1 MKSHVPRWPTGSPD
15 PAVNILATGV
25 LFIFGFLAIATSFFL
40 LIPVA
45 IGFGVI
51 GLLRWYHYRPPPYS
65 NPSIAA
71 AAEQHAIAANFPDTE
86 AFADSYARRLIDA
99 WHPKLPVLPVFVGI
113 VDVATDIYD
122 MEGFN
127 NPIAPIPADPIDQG
141 RWRDEL
147 RIHTQKMHD
156 APGTL
161 AVFSAALTRSLAAFR
176 DALPSEL
183 LIGKDEF
190 LQGGNRQPALTVPAS
205 DLIGDPEPLIDEL
218 RYPFFEPEVTQLR
231 LFPELRARLSQDNWQ
246 ATPLRKL
253 IDIDAP
259 FSVPEEARFSGHW
272 ILSPPGRGKTTLLH
286 AMVMDDLNRPGASLI
301 LMDSKGD
308 LIDPI
313 RKLRHIQDRLIVIDP
328 DPQNPVAINPLDI
341 AHTDLAQTVD
351 LLEYLFASLFEFKM
365 TAMQTTLFRSVLR
378 SLVSAFPN
386 PTLETFRDLL
396 TNGYEKYREYIEKL
410 PPDLKDFFYK
420 DFNEKGYADRRREV
434 LQRLRLL
441 LDNETMRVM
450 LTATVTRFRMGEA
463 MDTGKVVIINNSK
476 ARLGDQGAE
485 FFGRFFI
492 AQVLAAAQQR
502 SSRSRTE
509 KPPVYFYIDE
519 CQNVIA
525 RDEKI
530 PTILDE
536 CRSQNIALIMAHQR
550 TQQITAANVLD
561 ALSNCAIRFANS
573 DEEARYLAPR
583 LRTSPEFLQSLAR
596 GRFAAFI
603 RDATPQA
610 LAISVNRV
618 EFTGHAILSLPER
631 KALAERMRAEY
642 GTPRLISPPTSTMP
656 EPVDNAVKDRTGIPE
671 TVVAPT
677 LDPNRSD
684 RAAPADADLGQA
696 DLRQG
701 NPEHLPPK
709 PPTRRGTTPS
719 AGTEGATDWS

>member
-1 MKSHVPRWPTGSPD
+1 MKSHMPRWPTGSPD
-15 PAVNILATGV
+15 PVVNVLATGV
-25 LFIFGFLAIATSFFL
+25 LFLFGFLAIATSFFL
-40 LIPVA
+40 LIPIVIA
-45 IGFGVI
+45 FGVI
-51 GLLRWYHYRPPPYS
+51 GALRWYQLRPPPYS
-65 NPSIAA
+65 NPAIAA
-71 AAEQHAIAANFPDTE
+71 AAEQHAIAANFPNAND
-86 AFADSYARRLIDA
+86 FADSYARRLIES
-99 WHPKLPVLPVFVGI
+99 WHPRLPVVRVFVGV
-113 VDVATDIYD
+113 VDVAADIYD

-127 NPIAPIPADPIDQG
+127 NPIAPIPDDPIDQG

-147 RIHTQKMHD
+147 RIHAQKMHD

-176 DALPSEL
+176 DALPSKLLVEKDEL
-183 LIGKDEF
+183 LKGT
-190 LQGGNRQPALTVPAS
+190 NRQPALTVPVS
-205 DLIGDPEPLIDEL
+205 DLIGDPEPLIEEL
-218 RYPFFEPEVTQLR
+218 RYPFFEPEVTRLR
-231 LFPELRARLSQDNWQ
+231 LFPELRGRLAQDDWQ
-246 ATPLRKL
+246 STPLRKFF
-253 IDIDAP
+253 DIDAP
-259 FSVPEEARFSGHW
+259 FSLPEEARFSGHW

-286 AMVMDDLNRPGASLI
+286 AMVMEDLDRAGASLI

-308 LIDPI
+308 LIDPM
-313 RKLRHIQDRLIVIDP
+313 RKLKHIQDRMIIIDP

-341 AHTDLAQTVD
+341 AQTDLAQTVD
-351 LLEYLFASLFEFKM
+351 LLEYLFASLLEFKM

-378 SLVSAFPN
+378 SLVSTFPN

-396 TNGYEKYREYIEKL
+396 TNGYEKYREYIDKL

-441 LDNETMRVM
+441 LDNETMRAM
-450 LTATVTRFRMGEA
+450 LTATVTRFRISEA

-502 SSRSRTE
+502 SSRQRGD

-550 TQQITAANVLD
+550 TKQITSENVLD

-583 LRTSPEFLQSLAR
+583 LRTSPEFLQSLGR
-596 GRFAAFI
+596 GKFAAFV
-603 RDATPQA
+603 RDLTPQA
-610 LAISVNRV
+610 IAVSVNRV
-618 EFTGHAILSLPER
+618 DFGEQAMLTS
-631 KALAERMRAEY
+631 AEGKTLTDRMRAQY
-642 GTPRLISPPTSTMP
+642 GTPEQIATAS
-656 EPVDNAVKDRTGIPE
+656 
-671 TVVAPT
+671 
-677 LDPNRSD
+677 
-684 RAAPADADLGQA
+684 PADEANQA
-696 DLRQG
+696 DGTDKTTVESEPILNLHHPDLPWRL
-701 NPEHLPPK
+701 EDPPK
-709 PPTRRGTTPS
+709 PSTAEDDPDDPSPPKKPGSTPD
-719 AGTEGATDWS
+719 AGDNKTEGATSWS